1 MNKPVVPNPVPL
13 DGDDPEVSEAVAGS
27 LAEALQP
34 LQPAPGRGV
43 AMRKRLLQRAHASR
57 EQSSGFITVRRD
69 EGEWRPLAAGVRV
82 KLLNDGAVA
91 RSVLVELEPGGALPV
106 HRHHEHEE
114 CVVLRGEAQLG
125 GITVRQGDYHIALAG
140 SRHGRVS
147 TKSGALLYLRGVPIG
162 KPLEVARDLVSAWLP
177 GNGATPITVR
187 ADEGEW
193 ADFLPGVQTK
203 ELWRKGGERSML
215 VRMRAGAR
223 VPGHPHPYPEDCL
236 LLDGEA
242 FIGDTLFRTGEFQH
256 APAGSV
262 HHDLTSDVGALMFVH
277 GAAEYTPVARM

>member
-1 MNKPVVPNPVPL
+1 MNKQFVPSPVPL
-13 DGDDPEVSEAVAGS
+13 DGDDAQVSEAIAGS
-27 LAEALQP
+27 LSEALLP

-43 AMRKRLLQRAHASR
+43 AMRKRLLERAHASR

-69 EGEWRPLAAGVRV
+69 EGAWRPLAAGVRV

-91 RSVLVELEPGGALPV
+91 RSVLVELEPGGVLPV

-125 GITVRQGDYHIALAG
+125 ERTVRRGDYHIALAG

-177 GNGATPITVR
+177 GKGATPITVR
-187 ADEGEW
+187 ADEGQW

-203 ELWRKGGERSML
+203 ELWREGGERSML
-215 VRMRAGAR
+215 VRMQAGAH

-242 FIGDTLFRTGEFQH
+242 FIGDTLFRPGEFQH
-256 APAGSV
+256 APADSV
-262 HHDLTSDVGALMFVH
+262 HQDLTSDVGALMFVH
-277 GAAEYTPVARM
+277 GAAEDTPVARM